1 MRYCLNYSGTRFL
14 STEMIKITQFPNGFR
29 LNSHGARAPDI
40 NSLPSVKT
48 RLVGVSETT
57 PTASKQQIC
66 THNQQS

>member
-29 LNSHGARAPDI
+29 LNSQGAPGI

-57 PTASKQQIC
+57 RTA
-66 THNQQS
+66 T